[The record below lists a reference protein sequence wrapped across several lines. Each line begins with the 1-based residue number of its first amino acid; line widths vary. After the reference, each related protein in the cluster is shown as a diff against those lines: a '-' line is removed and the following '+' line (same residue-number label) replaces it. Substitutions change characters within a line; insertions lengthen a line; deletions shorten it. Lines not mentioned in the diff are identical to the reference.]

1 MPPVADNCPEYGT
14 PTLPLLS
21 DPLRLSGASV
31 TVSVTSLVA
40 TAPVLSAT
48 VTRKVK
54 LPAVVGV
61 PESVPLLKVVPGGRV
76 PAVLKLYG
84 ATPPV
89 PAKVMWIAVPA
100 ATGPVGPPVML
111 SGAAWMVMLKS
122 RDPDAPVE
130 SVATAENGNWP
141 GVFGVP

>member
-111 SGAAWMVMLKS
+111 SGAAWMVVLKS
-122 RDPDAPVE
+122 RGPGAPAGAGGPAGACRPE
-130 SVATAENGNWP
+130 G
-141 GVFGVP
+141 G